1 MRYLKVIFASL
12 LVILAIIFILE
23 NRLILEQAIQLKFD
37 LYIFKAETPNIPLW
51 VLILFT
57 FFLGV
62 FTASLYGIY
71 EIIHQRQ
78 TIRHLRHNLEILGQ
92 ELKRTAPAVA
102 EESPA
107 AANE

>member
-12 LVILAIIFILE
+12 LVILGIVFILE
-23 NRLILEQAIQLKFD
+23 NRLILEQAIQLKLD
-37 LYIFKAETPNIPLW
+37 LYLLKLETPLVPLW

-92 ELKRTAPAVA
+92 ELKRTAPQA
-102 EESPA
+102 EESA
-107 AANE
+107 AATSD